1 MTLRHQQYADLSDN
15 AYVNRRPG
23 TRSPGHREFETIH
36 GVRYEILEHYRNPA
50 DGYAGTIYQ
59 RMDTGDIV
67 VAHRGTEVKNIPGIV
82 MDLAYTDGSM
92 VLGRVNPQAQ
102 DAIDLTL
109 RAIQKAEDY
118 GSKPGHHTPEVTVT
132 GHSLGGCLAQ
142 ITAHH
147 FDLRGETFNAYG
159 AASLGLRI
167 PEGGDRVL
175 NHVMSADLV
184 NAASPHY
191 GQVRVYAS
199 QKEIEA
205 LDRLGYDN
213 NHSHFDVRL
222 KGMQP
227 IATIGSHFMSNFT
240 DDNPSGR
247 SILADPDALA
257 RAHRYEGMIDKAR
270 EDMREQRGA
279 FSVASDVVR
288 GLAGAA
294 PAHHA
299 PLAPGEPA
307 LRAGEVRERVETPP
321 LPAYL
326 REGAQAPDP
335 AQPSHPAPSRDV
347 PRLDAP
353 ERMAYPP
360 VPDYLRDA
368 DRTSS
373 LDPVRLSPSITD
385 RDHPGNARYQQA
397 LDAIERSPNIPS
409 GTFAGERMQQAA
421 ANLAFAS
428 LAGAERPQGGGNEQL
443 DRIDFV
449 VFNKDRSGL
458 IAGQGEL
465 GDPAAKLAF
474 LPAAHDNA
482 TTLTQAS
489 QQVQDTLT
497 QQQTQSQAVAQQQML
512 PTQDDLGPKGPRL
525 S

>member
-1 MTLRHQQYADLSDN
+1 MTLRHQQYADLSDD
-15 AYVNRRPG
+15 AYVNREIG
-23 TRSPGHREFETIH
+23 VSPAGKHRMVEMH
-36 GVRYEILEHYRNPA
+36 GINYEILEHYRNA
-50 DGYAGTIYQ
+50 ANGYAGTIYQ
-59 RMDTGDIV
+59 RVDTGDIV
-67 VAHRGTEVKNIPGIV
+67 VAHRGTEVKNLPGVV

-102 DAIDLTL
+102 DAIRLTQHAL
-109 RAIQKAEDY
+109 MFAERK
-118 GSKPGHHTPEVTVT
+118 GFRNGGHAPEVTVT

-199 QKEIEA
+199 QKEIDT
-205 LDRLGYDN
+205 LDRLGYDDRA
-213 NHSHFDVRL
+213 SHFDIRM
-222 KGMQP
+222 KGVQP
-227 IATIGSHFMSNFT
+227 IATLGSHFMSNFT
-240 DDNPSGR
+240 DANPSGR

-257 RAHRYEGMIDKAR
+257 RAHRHEAMIDKAR

-279 FSVASDVVR
+279 FSGLADVAR

-294 PAHHA
+294 PERHA

-307 LRAGEVRERVETPP
+307 LRAGELRERVETPP

-326 REGAQAPDP
+326 REGPQAPGP
-335 AQPSHPAPSRDV
+335 ALPSHPAPSRDALR
-347 PRLDAP
+347 PDAP

-360 VPDYLRDA
+360 IPDYLRDA
-368 DRTSS
+368 DRTSG
-373 LDPVRLSPSITD
+373 LDPARTSPSISD
-385 RDHPGNARYQQA
+385 RDHPGHVRYRQA
-397 LDAIERSPNIPS
+397 LDAIERSPNIPP

-428 LAGAERPQGGGNEQL
+428 LAAAERPQGGPNEHL
-443 DRIDFV
+443 GRIDFV

-458 IAGQGEL
+458 IAGEGPL

-474 LPAAHDNA
+474 LPATQDST
-482 TTLTQAS
+482 TTLAQAS
-489 QQVQDTLT
+489 QRMQDTML
-497 QQQTQSQAVAQQQML
+497 QQQTMAQQPS
-512 PTQDDLGPKGPRL
+512 PTTHGVAANDAPVRGPRV
-525 S
+525 

>member
-1 MTLRHQQYADLSDN
+1 MTLRHQQYADLSDD
-15 AYVNRRPG
+15 AYVNREIGVTPAGKRR
-23 TRSPGHREFETIH
+23 TVEIH
-36 GVRYEILEHYRNPA
+36 GIDYEILEHYRNSA
-50 DGYAGTIYQ
+50 NGYAGTVYQ
-59 RMDTGDIV
+59 RVDTGDIV
-67 VAHRGTEVKNIPGIV
+67 VAHRGTEVKNIPGVV

-102 DAIDLTL
+102 DAIRLTQHALQFAEEKGL
-109 RAIQKAEDY
+109 RN
-118 GSKPGHHTPEVTVT
+118 GGHTPEVTVT

-199 QKEIEA
+199 QKEIDT

-213 NHSHFDVRL
+213 TASRFDIRM

-257 RAHRYEGMIDKAR
+257 RAHRHEAMIDKAR

-279 FSVASDVVR
+279 FSGLADVAR

-294 PAHHA
+294 PERHA
-299 PLAPGEPA
+299 PLAAGEPA

-326 REGAQAPDP
+326 REGSQAPGP
-335 AQPSHPAPSRDV
+335 AAPSHPAPARDQTR
-347 PRLDAP
+347 PDAP

-360 VPDYLRDA
+360 IPDYLRDA
-368 DRTSS
+368 DRTSALS
-373 LDPVRLSPSITD
+373 PLRSTPAHAIDRLSPND
-385 RDHPGNARYQQA
+385 RKV
-397 LDAIERSPNIPS
+397 
-409 GTFAGERMQQAA
+409 F
-421 ANLAFAS
+421 
-428 LAGAERPQGGGNEQL
+428 EQ
-443 DRIDFV
+443 
-449 VFNKDRSGL
+449 
-458 IAGQGEL
+458 
-465 GDPAAKLAF
+465 
-474 LPAAHDNA
+474 
-482 TTLTQAS
+482 TLH
-489 QQVQDTLT
+489 
-497 QQQTQSQAVAQQQML
+497 VAQQSGLPAEQAQNAAMALTATAKADPALQEVDRVVASNGRMFASYHPHGDREPTFHVSVDLNQAGNVPVEDSVQRIAQTRQQEPTAQQAIAQQMPAPDGPVRG
-512 PTQDDLGPKGPRL
+512 PTRVL
-525 S
+525 